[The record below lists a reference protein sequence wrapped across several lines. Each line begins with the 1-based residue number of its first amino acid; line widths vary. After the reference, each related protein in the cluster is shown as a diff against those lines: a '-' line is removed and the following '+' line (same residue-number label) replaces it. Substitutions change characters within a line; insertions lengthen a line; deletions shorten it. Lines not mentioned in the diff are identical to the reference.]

1 MELAIFIALAVGVCL
16 ELILMRLLRYG
27 MGLKNIPGQV
37 MMVIIGIV
45 LVCGHDSSHLSKKP
59 K

>member
-37 MMVIIGIV
+37 MMVIIGII
-45 LVCGHDSSHLSKKP
+45 LF
-59 K
+59 